1 MKKHLKYIDDSKQ
14 ISSTGVRALIVLLG
28 LLVEPKTHNELKDFL
43 ISCGVINNVYSID
56 TLRMDINTL
65 KTIGCEFDKASK
77 KNDYK
82 YALLSHPFKVKITS
96 MDVCFLKEIYKSIC
110 KNASPETLLNYHY
123 LFEKLS
129 KLSDSEEVCE
139 SLLGISLFKDLDLKI
154 IKTLFA
160 DEKHNNK
167 IQIQYATT
175 KKKDVIYD
183 VTIEKLA
190 MRSDKLYAFC
200 YNHTFAKRMFLKVKN
215 IKEILCK
222 YFDRTSK
229 VGLDIVVKFRL
240 KHSYRY
246 QLEPNET
253 IIDSSTQELF
263 IEGMYFNTFIAVQR
277 ILSFGSD
284 CTVVEPTEIKELV
297 IEKLLEMRELYSD
310 G

>member
-28 LLVEPKTHNELKDFL
+28 LLVEPKTHEELKDFL
-43 ISCGVINNVYSID
+43 ISCGVINSVYSID

-77 KNDYK
+77 KKDYK
-82 YALLSHPFKVKITS
+82 YTLLSHPFKVKITS

-154 IKTLFA
+154 IKTLFT

-167 IQIQYATT
+167 IQIQYAAT
-175 KKKDVIYD
+175 KKKEVIYD

-215 IKEILCK
+215 IKGILCK

-240 KHSYRY
+240 KNSYRY

-263 IEGMYFNTFIAVQR
+263 IEGMYFNTFTAVQR

-284 CTVVEPTEIKELV
+284 CTVVGPTEIKELV